1 MTEIGNTAR
10 VVIHVGI
17 LFTVLTFFGVSSCS
31 VGERVFQGADENT
44 PSRAQ
49 YMTWIN
55 NTAEGST
62 EAQTL
67 INLDFFKWLHDEY
80 GMVLDIYSFDTG
92 NIDGRGYTYG
102 RMDSER
108 FKRQYPN
115 GFEPIYEKA
124 KSFGCRLGI
133 WLSPDGFG
141 DTAEQERARTDM
153 LVKLCRD
160 YNFMLFKFDGY
171 AGGWLRPEKQ
181 DAFIQMLKESRKY
194 SPDLIVLNHRLEL
207 GKALPYVTTELWEG
221 AETYID
227 VWMPNKQAATH
238 HRAGALSRA
247 LPPRLTRLT
256 EDCGACLSSCL
267 DYWEDDLVLQ
277 AFNRSLI
284 LAPEF
289 YGNPWFLR
297 DDEFP
302 KLARIC
308 NLHHR
313 HRDILVN
320 GMVLSENKY
329 GPFAVSR
336 GDKNT
341 RFITLRNLTW
351 NPVKYKVKLDAS
363 IGLTTKGNIE
373 LRRLHP
379 SERILGRYKP
389 GAEIDVEVLPFRSCL
404 LMATTKQTNEIGVF
418 GCDYE
423 IVRDIP
429 AKPVIIK
436 LLGLPGTKT
445 SIKLSTGG
453 RRFSEAML
461 DGGEVTDVV
470 KGKPV
475 PIEFPGTPFKKAWH
489 RKLGELKQCE
499 VPDDAEAL
507 YEATCFAANNNALE
521 VRSLLRSGPTD
532 IPQVQKA
539 RKAFFEQ
546 KVLVERGVWDK
557 NLFDGNIDTSFS
569 ICRRW
574 TDRSWAELGPW
585 DPTINGGSLRV
596 DFGDLITIDKLFI
609 RKTSSD
615 FEPKKAEVSAD
626 LQTWFP
632 TAVTRENERDVILTK
647 FPAHKPVRYLRI
659 DDSPDQLAEI
669 EGRRGGLEL
678 DRSKWRAS
686 NLFGPYV
693 KAPTIAAWSLSF
705 RLDEAPRGSS
715 LAIPVIGRHG
725 RECAYAAL
733 RIEGKYFGAPDRSL
747 SYPSNVWEYCN
758 AESDS
763 NYTYYVPVMKEML
776 NKKIDVVVLILKGG
790 SNDVKPEVWITA
802 YPVPFQSMELI
813 LSQTNDL
820 QNYLLEGHC
829 CG

>member
-1 MTEIGNTAR
+1 MTEMANATRG
-10 VVIHVGI
+10 VIDAGI
-17 LFTVLTFFGVSSCS
+17 LFTVLLLFGVSSCG
-31 VGERVFQGADENT
+31 VGDKVFPGADENT

-80 GMVLDIYSFDTG
+80 GMILDIYSFDTG
-92 NIDGRGYTYG
+92 NIDGVGYTYG
-102 RMDSER
+102 SMESER
-108 FKRQYPN
+108 FKRQFPN

-124 KSFGCRLGI
+124 KTFRCRLGI

-141 DTAEQERARTDM
+141 DTVVQERARTEM
-153 LVKLCRD
+153 LAKLCRD

-181 DAFIQMLKESRKY
+181 DAFIRMLKESRRY

-227 VWMPNKQAATH
+227 VWMPNVQAATH

-256 EDCGACLSSCL
+256 EDCGVCLSSCL

-302 KLARIC
+302 KLARLC

-313 HRDILVN
+313 YRDILVS
-320 GMVLSENKY
+320 GIILPEKDY

-336 GDKNT
+336 GDDNT

-351 NPVKYKVKLDAS
+351 EPVKYKVKLDAS
-363 IGLTTKGNIE
+363 IGLTAEGNIE

-379 SERILGRYKP
+379 SERILGQYKL
-389 GAEIDVEVLPFRSCL
+389 GDVVEVEVLAFRSCL
-404 LMATTKQTNEIGVF
+404 LMATTKAANEIGVF

-429 AKPVIIK
+429 AKPAIIK

-445 SIKLSTGG
+445 SIKLSAGG
-453 RRFSEAML
+453 RAFSKAIL
-461 DGGEVTDVV
+461 DGDEVNDIVN
-470 KGKPV
+470 GKWV
-475 PIEFPGTPFKKAWH
+475 PIEFPGTPLKNAWH

-499 VPDDAEAL
+499 VPSDAEAL

-521 VRSLLRSGPTD
+521 VRSLQRSGPSN

-539 RKAFFEQ
+539 RNAFFQ
-546 KVLVERGVWDK
+546 QQVFIDRGVWDK
-557 NLFDGNIDTSFS
+557 NLFDGRIDTFFN

-574 TDRSWAELGPW
+574 TDRAWADLGPW

-596 DFGDLITIDKLFI
+596 DFGEAITIDKLVI
-609 RKTSSD
+609 RKTNED
-615 FEPKKAEVSAD
+615 FKPEKAEVSTD
-626 LQTWFP
+626 LKKWIP
-632 TAVTRENERDVILTK
+632 IASHRENQNDVVLTK
-647 FPAHKPVRYLRI
+647 FPADEPVRYLRI
-659 DDSPDQLAEI
+659 DDSPDHVAEI
-669 EGRRGGLEL
+669 EGYRGAAKLQ
-678 DRSKWRAS
+678 RSKWRAS

-705 RLDEAPRGSS
+705 MLNEASAGSY

-725 RECAYAAL
+725 QECAYAAL

-763 NYTYYVPVMKEML
+763 DYTYYVPVTKGML

-790 SNDVKPEVWITA
+790 SNDVKPEVWVTA
-802 YPVPFQSMELI
+802 YPVPFQSRELV
-813 LSQTNDL
+813 LTPTN
-820 QNYLLEGHC
+820 NK
-829 CG
+829 

>member
-1 MTEIGNTAR
+1 MTEIGNATR
-10 VVIHVGI
+10 VVIQAGI
-17 LFTVLTFFGVSSCS
+17 VFTVLMLFGVSSCS
-31 VGERVFQGADENT
+31 VGEKVFPGADENT
-44 PSRAQ
+44 PSLAQ

-92 NIDGRGYTYG
+92 NIDGVGYTYG
-102 RMDSER
+102 SMESER
-108 FKRQYPN
+108 FKRQFPN
-115 GFEPIYEKA
+115 SFEPIYERA
-124 KSFGCRLGI
+124 KTFGCRLGI

-141 DTAEQERARTDM
+141 GTPEKERARTDM

-181 DAFIQMLKESRKY
+181 NAFIHMLKESRKH

-207 GKALPYVTTELWEG
+207 SKALPYVTTELWEG

-247 LPPRLTRLT
+247 LPPGLTRLT
-256 EDCGACLSSCL
+256 EDCGVCLSSCL

-284 LAPEF
+284 LAPEI
-289 YGNPWFLR
+289 YGNPWLLR

-313 HRDILVN
+313 YRDILVS
-320 GMVLSENKY
+320 GTILPEKDY

-351 NPVKYKVKLDAS
+351 NPVRYKVKLDAS
-363 IGLTTKGNIE
+363 IGLTAEGNIE

-379 SERILGRYKP
+379 SEKVLGQYKP
-389 GAEIDVEVLPFRSCL
+389 GAEVDVEALPFRSCL
-404 LMATTKQTNEIGVF
+404 LMATTKPNSEIGIF

-436 LLGLPGTKT
+436 LLGLPGSRKT
-445 SIKLSTGG
+445 IKLSAG
-453 RRFSEAML
+453 RRKFTEAML
-461 DGGEVTDVV
+461 DGQKLTDIVN
-470 KGKPV
+470 GKSV
-475 PIEFPGTPFKKAWH
+475 PIEFPGKPLERAWH
-489 RKLGELKQCE
+489 RKLGELKQCD
-499 VPDDAEAL
+499 VPPDAEAL
-507 YEATCFAANNNALE
+507 YETTCFAANNNALE
-521 VRSLLRSGPTD
+521 VRSLMRSGPSE

-546 KVLVERGVWDK
+546 KVFVERGVWDK
-557 NLFDGNIDTSFS
+557 NLFDGKIDTFFNV
-569 ICRRW
+569 CKRW

-596 DFGDLITIDKLFI
+596 DFGERLTIDKLVV
-609 RKTSSD
+609 RKTSED
-615 FEPKKAEVSAD
+615 FKPQKAEVSAD
-626 LQTWFP
+626 LKEWIP
-632 TAVTRENERDVILTK
+632 TVLHIENQNNVVLTK
-647 FPAHKPVRYLRI
+647 FPPGKPVRYLRI
-659 DDSPDQLAEI
+659 DDSPDQVAEV
-669 EGRRGGLEL
+669 EGYRGDFKL

-686 NLFGPYV
+686 NLFGPYA
-693 KAPTIAAWSLSF
+693 KAPAVAAWSLSF
-705 RLDEAPRGSS
+705 ILDEAPKGSY
-715 LAIPVIGRHG
+715 LAVPVIGRHG
-725 RECAYAAL
+725 KEGAYTAI
-733 RIEGKYFGAPDRSL
+733 RIDGKFVGVPDRSL

-758 AESDS
+758 AESNSD
-763 NYTYYVPVMKEML
+763 YTYYVPLTKEML
-776 NKKIDVVVLILKGG
+776 NKKIDVVVLMLKGG

-802 YPVPFQSMELI
+802 YPIPFQSMELI
-813 LSQTNDL
+813 LTPTNDL
-820 QNYLLEGHC
+820 QTIY
-829 CG
+829 